1 VTTPDESG
9 SGVDPDAESDASA
22 DEGPDVEGLDRRTL
36 IRLLVGLGIGL
47 PIAIEAA
54 TFLGLLS
61 QEFGGGGEGES
72 GTEAGTTTPTR
83 RAVGVGDELLPET
96 QPVERVT
103 DMTLRSTDGG
113 WRFAMTVEVR
123 NDLDTAYEFRLG
135 SVATGGGRTVAGGA
149 STGTMAAG
157 ETATITG
164 RWDLPEGEAPERV
177 GVSAVVAVVGAETPR
192 EVSARVP
199 LERVAV
205 RG

>member
-1 VTTPDESG
+1 MTAPDESG
-9 SGVDPDAESDASA
+9 SGVDPDAGSTDES
-22 DEGPDVEGLDRRTL
+22 PDVEGLDRRTL

-61 QEFGGGGEGES
+61 REFGGGGEDES
-72 GTEAGTTTPTR
+72 GTEAGTATPTPR
-83 RAVGVGDELLPET
+83 RVGVGDELLPET
-96 QPVERVT
+96 APVERVT
-103 DMTLRSTDGG
+103 DMTLRSAEGR

-135 SVATGGGRTVAGGA
+135 SVATGGGRAVEGGA

-164 RWDLPEGEAPERV
+164 RWDLPEGEAPDTV